1 MPCLLSICRQ
11 RVTVASLI
19 ALLACSTLHAAP
31 SHSLQGPRTVVWSEF
46 LGLNAQLHWFQES
59 AYRQQIEKLKA
70 LNLKWVRLGLHWER
84 LEPSPGQWQ
93 LTEIDRL
100 MQVMADEQLKTL
112 VYLVGSAPF
121 ASSAPAGASNPDQ
134 YPPTNPQL
142 FASSFAHL
150 ASRYPQVSAWQV
162 WNEQNIPPFWQP
174 AEDPVQY
181 RNLLETSLQ
190 QLSTTAPHATQVI
203 GGHAYYSQMPIRGG
217 LMLEALMHLG
227 SLKPDR
233 VTAYHPYSHA
243 PEGDIPDSGDF
254 LLNAG
259 ALNHHLRQSGSGP
272 IWATEFGWSSYAGP
286 VEMQPI
292 IGELGQAD
300 YMLRRLALMSAMD
313 FDKVFLFTLSDLD
326 ARATPRDRGYGLLRL
341 DGSEKPAYGAL
352 KRLLQITGPQLTP
365 QPPPAFANAPAGM
378 ISIAWQRADGRW
390 LWLFWAQEPGT
401 VQLQRTGRGTLYNP
415 LRGTSSSVRA
425 SSGGIHINVS
435 RELQILLL

>member
-1 MPCLLSICRQ
+1 M
-11 RVTVASLI
+11 TSLI
-19 ALLACSTLHAAP
+19 STCRKHLTLTSLATLLACSSLHAAP
-31 SHSLQGPRTVVWSEF
+31 SHSMQGPRPVVWSEF
-46 LGLNAQLHWFQES
+46 LGLNAQLPWFSET
-59 AYRQQIEKLKA
+59 AYRQQIGKLKA
-70 LNLKWVRLGLHWER
+70 LNLKWVRLGLHWDR

-93 LTEIDRL
+93 LDEIDRL
-100 MQVMADEQLKTL
+100 MQVMAAEQLKPL

-121 ASSAPAGASNPDQ
+121 ASSAPTGVSNPDQ
-134 YPPTNPQL
+134 YPPINPQL
-142 FASSFAHL
+142 FASSFAYL
-150 ASRYPQVSAWQV
+150 ANRYPQVSAWQV
-162 WNEQNIPPFWQP
+162 WNEQNIPSFWQP

-190 QLSTTAPHATQVI
+190 QLSSARPNTTQVI
-203 GGHAYYSQMPIRGG
+203 GGHAYYSQMPLRGG
-217 LMLEALMHLG
+217 LMLEALMQLG
-227 SLKPDR
+227 SLKPNR
-233 VTAYHPYSHA
+233 VTAYHPYSTE
-243 PEGDIPDSGDF
+243 PEGDVPSSGDF
-254 LLNAG
+254 LVHANAI
-259 ALNHHLRQSGSGP
+259 NHHLRLNGSGP

-292 IGELGQAD
+292 IGEQGQAD

-401 VQLQRTGRGTLYNP
+401 VRLQRTGQGTLHNP

-425 SSGGIHINVS
+425 SSGGININVS
-435 RELQILLL
+435 RELQILLM